1 MFVSGNERAATYT
14 NLVRVRSV
22 FFETA
27 LPSVILCADQSKD
40 CSLCRLL
47 TTNPLPKA
55 NKDTN
60 QAMKLLI
67 WRCITDPRLNQLGHE
82 SRTPKNIC
90 RDRCKIQP
98 REYSVRR
105 LSARRGTTHPE
116 IIVLVTLGND
126 ISTAHGMVTLNE

>member
-14 NLVRVRSV
+14 NLIRVRSV

-82 SRTPKNIC
+82 SL
-90 RDRCKIQP
+90 KIFVGTV
-98 REYSVRR
+98 VRSNPESTVFAGCLPGEVR
-105 LSARRGTTHPE
+105 L
-116 IIVLVTLGND
+116 IQK
-126 ISTAHGMVTLNE
+126 